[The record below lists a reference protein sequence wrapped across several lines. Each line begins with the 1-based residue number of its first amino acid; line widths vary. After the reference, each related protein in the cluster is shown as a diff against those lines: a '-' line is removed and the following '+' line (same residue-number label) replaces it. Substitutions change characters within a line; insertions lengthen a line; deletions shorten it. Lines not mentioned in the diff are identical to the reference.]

1 MNEPAIFGRALKLIV
16 LGSIAALT
24 AATVSVAAGPVRA
37 DAACIKLSDVE
48 IVQLLNRWRTEF
60 ASGDPDRVS
69 ALYADEASLIATK
82 DGPPYQG
89 KEAIRSYFKDLLVK
103 RPTVSI
109 RPSSLTAD
117 CGTAVVSGP
126 VVYRLTGERKGT
138 RAVLGGTY
146 TAEYA
151 LKDGKWWIVR
161 HSLAADRRWLANP
174 AGDPANKLS
183 PPL

>member
-1 MNEPAIFGRALKLIV
+1 MNELASLGRTLKSFV
-16 LGSIAALT
+16 LGST
-24 AATVSVAAGPVRA
+24 AAFAAATASVATGPARA
-37 DAACIKLSDVE
+37 DAICVKLSDVE

-109 RPSSLTAD
+109 RPSSLTSD
-117 CGTAVVSGP
+117 CGTAAVSGP
-126 VVYRLTGERKGT
+126 VVYRITGERKGT

-151 LKDGKWWIVR
+151 LRDGKWWIVR
-161 HSLAADRRWLANP
+161 HSLAADRRGLANP
-174 AGDPANKLS
+174 AGDPASKPS

>member
-1 MNEPAIFGRALKLIV
+1 MNEPAIFGRAPKLIV
-16 LGSIAALT
+16 FGLIAAFA
-24 AATVSVAAGPVRA
+24 AATASVSTARA

-60 ASGDPDRVS
+60 ASGDPERVS

-82 DGPPYQG
+82 DGSPYQG
-89 KEAIRSYFKDLLVK
+89 KEAIRSYFKDLLAK
-103 RPTVSI
+103 RPMVSI

-117 CGTAVVSGP
+117 CGAAVASGP

-138 RAVLGGTY
+138 RALFGGTY
-146 TAEYA
+146 TVEYA
-151 LKDGKWWIVR
+151 LRNGKWWIVR
-161 HSLAADRRWLANP
+161 QSLAADRRSLANP
-174 AGDPANKLS
+174 AGGPASKPA

>member
-1 MNEPAIFGRALKLIV
+1 MNEPAFFGRKLKSIV
-16 LGSIAALT
+16 SGSIAALM
-24 AATVSVAAGPVRA
+24 TVAVCDAAGPARA
-37 DAACIKLSDVE
+37 DATCIKLSDVE
-48 IVQLLNRWRTEF
+48 IVQLLNRWKTEF

-82 DGPPYQG
+82 DGQPYQG
-89 KEAIRSYFKDLLVK
+89 KEAIRSYFKGLLAK
-103 RPTVSI
+103 RPMVSI
-109 RPSSLTAD
+109 RPSSLTSD
-117 CGTAVVSGP
+117 CGTAVVTGP
-126 VVYRLTGERKGT
+126 VFYRITGERKGT

-161 HSLAADRRWLANP
+161 HSLAADRRVSANP
-174 AGDPANKLS
+174 GGDAASKPA

>member
-1 MNEPAIFGRALKLIV
+1 MNEPGFFGRTLKSFAF
-16 LGSIAALT
+16 GSIAAFA
-24 AATVSVAAGPVRA
+24 AATGSVVAGPARA
-37 DAACIKLSDVE
+37 DATCIKLSDVE

-82 DGPPYQG
+82 DGPPHNG
-89 KEAIRSYFKDLLVK
+89 KEAIHSYFKDLLAK

-126 VVYRLTGERKGT
+126 VAYRITGERKGT

-146 TAEYA
+146 MAEYA
-151 LKDGKWWIVR
+151 LRDGKWWIVR
-161 HSLAADRRWLANP
+161 HSLAADRRSLASP
-174 AGDPANKLS
+174 VGDPAS
-183 PPL
+183 TPPL

>member
-1 MNEPAIFGRALKLIV
+1 MNEPGFFGRTLESFV
-16 LGSIAALT
+16 LGLVAAL
-24 AATVSVAAGPVRA
+24 AAAALGVGPVRA

-69 ALYADEASLIATK
+69 ALYADGASLTATK
-82 DGPPYQG
+82 DGAPHQG
-89 KEAIRSYFKDLLVK
+89 KEAIRAYFKDLLAK

-109 RPSSLTAD
+109 RPSSLTSD

-126 VVYRLTGERKGT
+126 VVYRITGERKGT

-151 LKDGKWWIVR
+151 LRDGKWWIVR
-161 HSLAADRRWLANP
+161 HSLAADRRSLANP
-174 AGDPANKLS
+174 VGDPAGKPS